1 MGRRSNFAAARN
13 AHHLAVERMG
23 DGSESG
29 EEESD
34 ENEEIKGRIHIV
46 TGTEEVKGRWEP
58 AEPLYQA
65 SALPVGPDSTS
76 LQLEEMTSVDAD
88 ENLSARQGVGHRVRG
103 LRVLWEGTGQMEPP
117 ALGMVGGNPSIL
129 PNPRQPSTL
138 TRRLSRKQLTHVE
151 RQRRKDA
158 FREKHGAAKATLWNK
173 QTAAFAE
180 FIHQKQLRT
189 RYVLV
194 PGKTRFLVYW
204 DVIASLAL
212 AYTAILTPFEASFLK
227 ATFGPMALKDPWFIA
242 NRVLDIIFC
251 IDLILQFF
259 IAYEALND
267 RGEFDFVNGHPKI
280 VQRYLRSW
288 FALDTFTI
296 IVPASLD
303 IYMTAIVPIVSAAD
317 ETWNPETEDQEE
329 TEDGT
334 AGGTKVLSQLTL
346 FRILRCIRLVKL
358 VRLVRASRVFARWK
372 ARLSFTVAQVAMMQI
387 CFMLLG
393 AFHWYACIMGL
404 QASMQHSPQD
414 TWIGQTMYGIC
425 DDSSQPGSG
434 SSGAR
439 SGGSSAISVSGC
451 GNLDVATF
459 YWAAFSWS
467 VLVITGTGG
476 TDHYPSNLSIEETVL
491 VTALVLFGALI
502 WTQVLATF
510 CDVATNSHPGLTQ
523 YRHQL
528 DNLTEFVAFNNL
540 PVEMA
545 RRMREFLQHQKD
557 HHLREYAAKVL
568 PHLSTAL
575 QIEVILH
582 CHRHW
587 LESIWFLKNVEKI
600 CCVRIAM
607 SMSSMV
613 IAPGEVAPHRKL
625 YVIIRGC
632 VLFGGKILSPGTV
645 WGDDVLLTDRRY
657 FLPFLARAMSYTD
670 VHNLSHEKLHQVLAT
685 FPESAEKIRRFT
697 ILLALKRHM
706 IADHRRRKG
715 VRHFALHGTANDK
728 GDFLDQMMDRVEG
741 LAVRQL
747 KLTEKEQLR
756 RKNRLESILM
766 AVSLQSRMA
775 VKLPNTALRKAGS
788 AAQGGTSDAT
798 TETQMQ
804 KDVRDLTADMKLVK
818 DNMMLMKVMME
829 KLLA

>member
-1 MGRRSNFAAARN
+1 
-13 AHHLAVERMG
+13 MG

-88 ENLSARQGVGHRVRG
+88 ENLSARQGVEGHRVRG

-267 RGEFDFVNGHPKI
+267 RGEFGFVNDHPKI

-317 ETWNPETEDQEE
+317 ETWNPETEDREE